1 MNSAELAALR
11 ATATTRNEGY
21 AATVDSIEPNIN
33 PIDPG
38 AFYASA
44 AISLKRIAD
53 ALEKSAEEKERANK
67 LAKIQLNEI
76 YGKVGKRRLV
86 RLSDWFNAKFALF
99 D

>member
-1 MNSAELAALR
+1 MSDEKIRLVPMEEKSANVYLE
-11 ATATTRNEGY
+11 
-21 AATVDSIEPNIN
+21 TVT
-33 PIDPG
+33 
-38 AFYASA
+38 SA